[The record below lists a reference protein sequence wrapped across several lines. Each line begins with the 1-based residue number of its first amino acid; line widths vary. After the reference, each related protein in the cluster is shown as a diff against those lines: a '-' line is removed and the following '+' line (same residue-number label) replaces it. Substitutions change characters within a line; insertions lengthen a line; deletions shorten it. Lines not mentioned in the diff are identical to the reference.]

1 MFSSKG
7 TFPAVGLF
15 STAHIIT
22 IIGCFGFIALCVFLT
37 RKMKKETYFKLL
49 KIFAILLSCIEIFK
63 MIWCWAHGYVSV
75 NNWVPLWFCS
85 IFIYSLWF
93 TWSKNQFI
101 KNLGLAYIAM
111 AGFICGSVF
120 IISPSTSFNTYPL
133 FHFQCIYSMLYHSI
147 MVYSGI
153 MLFVTDV
160 FKIDL
165 KTVRNYCE
173 FCLIFM
179 AFAIII
185 NLTENGNLMF
195 IMDPSGIPLPFLFSI
210 YNFSK
215 PIYSLIIILAH
226 LSLGF
231 IVLGINRL
239 IIFINNKQK
248 AKKATTKSVEQ
259 KEDTVENKISIT
271 EPLDDT
277 DDDYERKEI

>member
-1 MFSSKG
+1 
-7 TFPAVGLF
+7 
-15 STAHIIT
+15 
-22 IIGCFGFIALCVFLT
+22 
-37 RKMKKETYFKLL
+37 
-49 KIFAILLSCIEIFK
+49 
-63 MIWCWAHGYVSV
+63 
-75 NNWVPLWFCS
+75 
-85 IFIYSLWF
+85 
-93 TWSKNQFI
+93 
-101 KNLGLAYIAM
+101 
-111 AGFICGSVF
+111 
-120 IISPSTSFNTYPL
+120 
-133 FHFQCIYSMLYHSI
+133 